1 MRRPD
6 AQAGAE
12 SSASQAP
19 PRRGTWSGCRCWTAL
34 RQATAR
40 DGTIFSLPDTS
51 VQLEIVRS
59 TEPVVRTDRID
70 TLVFYLP
77 DA

>member
-1 MRRPD
+1 
-6 AQAGAE
+6 
-12 SSASQAP
+12 
-19 PRRGTWSGCRCWTAL
+19 L

>member
-1 MRRPD
+1 VRISR
-6 AQAGAE
+6 
-12 SSASQAP
+12 SSAHYDQAVRFYRDLVGLP
-19 PRRGTWSGCRCWTAL
+19 AL
-34 RQATAR
+34 DSFAASYGE
-40 DGTIFSLPDTS
+40 DGTIFGLPDTF
-51 VQLEIVRS
+51 VQLKIVRS